1 MTVSRALVPIL
12 VLVTVAG
19 ARTASAQSVP
29 RLDVAAQATLLRL
42 SDPGSTSAGVGGRM
56 TFDLSRWIAVD
67 GEANFYPHDDFT
79 LSSSA
84 VVDGN
89 LNLVYH
95 RRRSDAFVG
104 MKIGVRG
111 ERFGLFAKARP
122 GFARLGDKGVEC
134 RGDVC
139 AFLTLLFAPTEYR
152 TEFALDLGGIVEYYP
167 TARTFARVDLGDMLI
182 RHRSAAPPCGGC
194 TTHNFT
200 TRLGFGLRF

>member
-1 MTVSRALVPIL
+1 MTVFRAIVPIL
-12 VLVTVAG
+12 VLVTVAD

-29 RLDVAAQATLLRL
+29 RLDVAAQATMLRL
-42 SDPGSTSAGVGGRM
+42 SDPGSTSAGVGGRL

-67 GEANFYPHDDFT
+67 GEMNFYPHDDFT
-79 LSSSA
+79 LSLSE

-89 LNLVYH
+89 LFLIYH

-104 MKIGVRG
+104 LKVGVRG

-122 GFARLGDKGVEC
+122 GVARLSDKGAEC
-134 RGDVC
+134 GGDVC
-139 AFLTLLFAPTEYR
+139 PFVTLLFAPREYR

-167 TARTFARVDLGDMLI
+167 TARTFARVDFGDTLI
-182 RHRSAAPPCGGC
+182 RHRSSAPPCSGC

-200 TRLGFGLRF
+200 TRVGFGLRF